1 MIAPMASRNIESP
14 RYPAAGRPNMTRGSI
29 DRQDR
34 RRTLKTAER
43 VALDIVH
50 DIVAQ
55 GLVTGARLPLEAEM
69 VEQYSVSRASLR
81 EALRILE
88 VQGLIKLK
96 PGPGGGP
103 VVGAVEP
110 THLGR
115 TASLYFHVASA
126 TYAQL
131 LDTQVLLEPVC
142 AARAAKNPE
151 RRTTMAP
158 FLEVA
163 KPRSTPEYHKHT
175 LDFHGAVYQLTAN
188 PVLTLLTQAVTQ
200 IITYHVVST
209 MDPVD
214 LHGLIMEEHAVL
226 ARAISAGHA
235 AKAARL
241 MGEHFQ
247 AQHDYY
253 AERAPSRL
261 SDLVEWR

>member
-1 MIAPMASRNIESP
+1 MIAPMASRDIDSARHP
-14 RYPAAGRPNMTRGSI
+14 TAGRPNMTMGSI

-43 VALDIVH
+43 VALEIVH

-55 GLVTGARLPLEAEM
+55 GLVTGARLPLETEM

-115 TASLYFHVASA
+115 TASLYFHLASA

-131 LDTQVLLEPVC
+131 FDTQVLLEPLC
-142 AARAAKNPE
+142 AARAARNPE
-151 RRTTMAP
+151 RRRTMAP

-163 KPRSTPEYHKHT
+163 QPRNTPEYHQHT

-200 IITYHVVST
+200 IITYHIVST

-214 LHGLIMEEHAVL
+214 LYGLIMEEHAVL
-226 ARAISAGHA
+226 ARAISAGRA

-241 MGEHFQ
+241 MGDHFQ

-253 AERAPSRL
+253 AERAPNRL